1 MGAALLLLSALA
13 LKTTSLTCLTRR
25 SVLAMPL
32 VSVPGI
38 ALAYQT
44 PVLDQFSDPKARALA
59 ATRPNP
65 ELSTQQQAAFF
76 AITNNDLV
84 TLQTMV
90 DNGWDLANAVDTAG
104 KTSLHRA
111 AQIGNSGAID
121 ILVKAGVPL
130 DASNAWQETPL
141 HLATRN
147 GRSAAV
153 KQLVAA
159 GASTS
164 AKTFGGDNALS
175 LAQKY
180 RKADVAEFLASK

>member
-1 MGAALLLLSALA
+1 MGFATLLVSALA
-13 LKTTSLTCLTRR
+13 LKPTSLTSLTRR

-32 VSVPGI
+32 FSVPGI
-38 ALAYQT
+38 ALAFQT
-44 PVLDQFSDPKARALA
+44 PALDQFGDFKARALA

-76 AITNNDLV
+76 AITNNDLI
-84 TLQTMV
+84 TLQKMI
-90 DNGWDLANAVDTAG
+90 DSGWDLGKAVDTAG

-159 GASTS
+159 GASTT
-164 AKTFGGDNALS
+164 AKTVGGDNALS
-175 LAQKY
+175 LARKY